1 MESRMLK
8 RLKSLNPDKVFPD
21 NIGQKW
27 TDEEET
33 LLLEELSKNI
43 DIDLIAQSHNRSLG
57 GINARRKHI
66 AYYKFYCNNI
76 SIEEIMVKTKL
87 DSECILATI
96 KTRQNPQDKKQCYVK
111 PFVIKDE
118 IIEIKND
125 IREIKN
131 SIKELV
137 AMMNAV
143 YEFEDS

>member
-1 MESRMLK
+1 
-8 RLKSLNPDKVFPD
+8 
-21 NIGQKW
+21 
-27 TDEEET
+27 
-33 LLLEELSKNI
+33 
-43 DIDLIAQSHNRSLG
+43 
-57 GINARRKHI
+57 
-66 AYYKFYCNNI
+66 
-76 SIEEIMVKTKL
+76 MVKTKL